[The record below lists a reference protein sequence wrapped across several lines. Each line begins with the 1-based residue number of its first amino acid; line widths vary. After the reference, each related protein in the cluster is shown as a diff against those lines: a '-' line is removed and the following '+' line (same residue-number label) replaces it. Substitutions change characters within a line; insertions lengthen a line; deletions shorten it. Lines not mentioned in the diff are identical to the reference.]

1 MGPHQPPP
9 RTVGEQPVG
18 VAFFVRALD
27 NDAEI
32 ARQIEK
38 LMPWLR
44 ETLSLA
50 TVWGCEEVGQRE
62 FSVEEVEAIMREWS
76 PKEFET

>member
-1 MGPHQPPP
+1 
-9 RTVGEQPVG
+9 
-18 VAFFVRALD
+18 
-27 NDAEI
+27 
-32 ARQIEK
+32 
-38 LMPWLR
+38 MPWLR